1 MQKVIIP
8 LSVLVI
14 LSGVAMGQVPELIN
28 YQGILMDPA
37 TGDPVANNIYEM
49 VFSIYDV
56 ATGGSAIWTETKN
69 VQTQDGLYSVL
80 LGSTTPVTPTIFS
93 GAEKYLGIKVGAD
106 PEMTPRKK
114 IVSVAYAIV
123 SKEVSG
129 SSNIFPSDGN
139 VGIGTTSPGAK
150 LHIMGSGTQ
159 LQLDAD
165 AAVNM
170 VLNRSS
176 TSFVNR
182 LVFSTA
188 GINDWQMGQ
197 LVSPSDFSIKRITTP
212 PDVGNNIL
220 HINESGNVGIW
231 TTSPQSALEVAGLIH
246 STYGGFK
253 FPDGTVQTS
262 AAAGSG
268 GGWTDDGTNVYLTTS
283 TDNVGIGDTSP
294 TNKLDVAGKIGI
306 NDTQLIYLPDQTDFA
321 GTLYLGDGGGSL
333 SHTASS
339 TGYYNTAMGIGA
351 LYANTTGFYNT
362 ASGNQA
368 LYSNIEGYL
377 NTASGY
383 GALYSNTGGTDN
395 TASGAFA
402 LYLNKTGFSNTASG
416 YGALRSNNT
425 GCYNTASGNQVLQAN
440 STGMA
445 NTASGYR
452 ALYYNTTG
460 TGNTAI
466 GESALLSNAT
476 GTANTAIGS
485 SANVGSG
492 DLENATAIGYA
503 ALVNASNKVVIGNTD
518 VTVIGGYANWSNL
531 SDSRFKHAVREDIK
545 GLDFIARLR
554 PVTFKLDIPALN
566 AHLGVDRRM
575 EEVGI
580 EYVSTSNKGDIV
592 YSGFIG
598 QDVEAAAR
606 EVGYDFSGVVPP
618 QNDKDH
624 YSLKYAEFVVPLVK
638 AVQEQ
643 QEMIEKL
650 QERVREL
657 ENR

>member
-1 MQKVIIP
+1 
-8 LSVLVI
+8 
-14 LSGVAMGQVPELIN
+14 
-28 YQGILMDPA
+28 
-37 TGDPVANNIYEM
+37 
-49 VFSIYDV
+49 
-56 ATGGSAIWTETKN
+56 
-69 VQTQDGLYSVL
+69 
-80 LGSTTPVTPTIFS
+80 
-93 GAEKYLGIKVGAD
+93 
-106 PEMTPRKK
+106 
-114 IVSVAYAIV
+114 
-123 SKEVSG
+123 
-129 SSNIFPSDGN
+129 
-139 VGIGTTSPGAK
+139 
-150 LHIMGSGTQ
+150 
-159 LQLDAD
+159 
-165 AAVNM
+165 
-170 VLNRSS
+170 
-176 TSFVNR
+176 
-182 LVFSTA
+182 
-188 GINDWQMGQ
+188 
-197 LVSPSDFSIKRITTP
+197 
-212 PDVGNNIL
+212 
-220 HINESGNVGIW
+220 
-231 TTSPQSALEVAGLIH
+231 
-246 STYGGFK
+246 
-253 FPDGTVQTS
+253 
-262 AAAGSG
+262 
-268 GGWTDDGTNVYLTTS
+268 
-283 TDNVGIGDTSP
+283 
-294 TNKLDVAGKIGI
+294 LDVAGKIGI

-416 YGALRSNNT
+416 YGALSSNNT

-531 SDSRFKHAVREDIK
+531 SDIRFKHSVREDVK
-545 GLDFIARLR
+545 GLEFISRLR
-554 PVTFKLDIPALN
+554 PVTFKMDIPALN
-566 AHLGVDRRM
+566 AHLGVDRKM
-575 EEVGI
+575 QEAEI
-580 EYVSTSNKGDIV
+580 EHVSNSNKGDIT

-618 QNDKDH
+618 QNEKDH
-624 YSLKYAEFVVPLVK
+624 YSLRYAEFVVPLVK

-643 QEMIEKL
+643 QEMIEQLREEVARLK
-650 QERVREL
+650 VRLAE
-657 ENR
+657 